1 MTTAWTDGVRRI
13 VVGLDGSAAA
23 AAGVAAAVTIAA
35 HFGAQV
41 VGVHATGLLDV
52 WRVHEDGGDPT
63 EGIAE
68 QLRGPWSEALR
79 TSGITYRLEQRNGPP
94 ADVMLAVADEVDA
107 DLIVVGSRGTGD
119 TPLGELGST
128 SGKIVRR
135 SGRAVL
141 VVPDANPDPS

>member
-1 MTTAWTDGVRRI
+1 MTSTWRDGVRRI

-23 AAGVAAAVTIAA
+23 AAGVAAAVALAA
-35 HFGAQV
+35 RFDAQV

-52 WRVHEDGGDPT
+52 WRVHEDGGDPN
-63 EGIAE
+63 EGVVD

-79 TSGITYRLEQRNGPP
+79 AAGVAYRLEQRNGPP
-94 ADVMLAVADEVDA
+94 ADVMIAVADEVDA
-107 DLIVVGSRGTGD
+107 DLIVVGSRGVGD

-135 SGRAVL
+135 CGRPVL
-141 VVPDANPDPS
+141 VVPDAAPPS